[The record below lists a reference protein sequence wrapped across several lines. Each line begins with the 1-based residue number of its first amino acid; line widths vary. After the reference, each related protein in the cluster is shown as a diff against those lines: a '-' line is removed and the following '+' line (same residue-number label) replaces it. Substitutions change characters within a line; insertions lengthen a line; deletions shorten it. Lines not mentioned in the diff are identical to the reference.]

1 MVACLNSSESAAATG
16 WNWVEPNV
24 RKAIYILGLFFRG
37 CIWLFPLSLCTF
49 FANTRSSKLDCYLNI
64 HGFMAFHCPIWPI
77 VRSVFSVVAFFTHTA
92 HKISSFLLCATF
104 PFIPCD
110 FFLTLFGVITMRQS
124 VGTFYVLLLGSSSLP
139 DGFWW
144 GFFSFSQSIP
154 VFYFNLMLSSVGY
167 FGGFCMSIILS

>member
-1 MVACLNSSESAAATG
+1 MSEKLFTFLVSFFAAVSNYFHCHCVLFSPIRARPSSI
-16 WNWVEPNV
+16 
-24 RKAIYILGLFFRG
+24 AIWIFTVS
-37 CIWLFPLSLCTF
+37 WLFTVQTGRLFGRCFL
-49 FANTRSSKLDCYLNI
+49 LLL
-64 HGFMAFHCPIWPI
+64 
-77 VRSVFSVVAFFTHTA
+77 FSHTP

-104 PFIPCD
+104 SFISCD

-167 FGGFCMSIILS
+167 FGGFYMSIILS